1 MKLIVG
7 LGNPGSQYAGN
18 RHNVGYM
25 CLNRLARANGIK
37 FDRKQGLARVG
48 LGKIAG
54 QDAVLAKPQTYMNVS
69 GESVAALMKKHK
81 LGLGDLIVI
90 HDDMDL
96 PPGKLRLG
104 FNNRSGGHK
113 GIKSII
119 DLLGSQEFH
128 RVRIGIGHPGDAGG
142 EDVIDFVL
150 GDLAGEERR
159 AVENVLTRAGEA
171 IACLISEGL
180 EAARNKFN

>member
-7 LGNPGSQYAGN
+7 LGNPGSQYAVN

-25 CLNRLARANGIK
+25 CINHLARANGIK

-54 QDAVLAKPQTYMNVS
+54 REAVLAKPQTYMNVS
-69 GESVAALMKKHK
+69 GEAVALLVKKHK
-81 LGLGDLIVI
+81 VALDDLIVI
-90 HDDMDL
+90 HDDLDL
-96 PPGKLRLG
+96 PPGKLRLSFG
-104 FNNRSGGHK
+104 SRSGGHN

-119 DLLGSQEFH
+119 GRLGSQEFH
-128 RVRIGIGHPGDAGG
+128 RVRLGIGRPGESGG
-142 EDVIDFVL
+142 DDIIDFVL
-150 GDLAGEERR
+150 GDLMGEERK
-159 AVENVLTRAGEA
+159 VIESVLPKASEA

-180 EAARNKFN
+180 DAAMNKFN

>member
-7 LGNPGSQYAGN
+7 LGNPGSQYAAN

-25 CLNRLARANGIK
+25 CINHLARASGIK

-54 QDAVLAKPQTYMNVS
+54 REVVLAKPQTYMNVS
-69 GESVAALMKKHK
+69 GEAVALLVKKHK
-81 LGLGDLIVI
+81 AALDDLIVI

-104 FNNRSGGHK
+104 FNSRSGGHK

-119 DLLGSQEFH
+119 GLLGSQEFY
-128 RVRIGIGHPGDAGG
+128 RVRIGIGHPGESGG
-142 EDVIDFVL
+142 DDVIDFVL
-150 GDLAGEERR
+150 GDLMGEERK
-159 AVENVLTRAGEA
+159 AIENVLPEASEA

-180 EAARNKFN
+180 DAAMNKFN